1 MNKKILF
8 LTLFFLSSCSAPG
21 TALLGPIFTGAK
33 TGSVYQASLSYS
45 TNQIIEK
52 VKLKENF
59 KIFDKKESNKN
70 SIFPDIPYVDKDPI
84 ILISYKVNKI
94 EISKVYEPEPLP

>member
-8 LTLFFLSSCSAPG
+8 LALFFLSSCSAPG

-52 VKLKENF
+52 VKLKENL
-59 KIFDKKESNKN
+59 KIFDKKELNKN

-84 ILISYKVNKI
+84 ILLSYKVNKI
-94 EISKVYEPEPLP
+94 EISEVYEPEPLP

>member
-59 KIFDKKESNKN
+59 KIFDKKELNKN
-70 SIFPDIPYVDKDPI
+70 SIFLDIPYVDKDPI
-84 ILISYKVNKI
+84 ILLSYKVNKI
-94 EISKVYEPEPLP
+94 ETSEVYEPEPLP

>member
-59 KIFDKKESNKN
+59 KIFDKKELNKN

-84 ILISYKVNKI
+84 ILLSYKVSKI
-94 EISKVYEPEPLP
+94 EISEVYEPEPLP

>member
-52 VKLKENF
+52 VKLKET
-59 KIFDKKESNKN
+59 
-70 SIFPDIPYVDKDPI
+70 
-84 ILISYKVNKI
+84 
-94 EISKVYEPEPLP
+94 

>member
-59 KIFDKKESNKN
+59 KIFDKKELNKN

-84 ILISYKVNKI
+84 ILLSYKVNKI
-94 EISKVYEPEPLP
+94 EISEVYEPEPLP

>member
-59 KIFDKKESNKN
+59 KIFDKKELNKN

-84 ILISYKVNKI
+84 ILLSYKVNKI
-94 EISKVYEPEPLP
+94 ETSEVYEPEPLP

>member
-59 KIFDKKESNKN
+59 KIFDEKKLNKN

-94 EISKVYEPEPLP
+94 EISEVYEPEPLP

>member
-52 VKLKENF
+52 VKLKENLKF
-59 KIFDKKESNKN
+59 FDKKELNKN

-84 ILISYKVNKI
+84 ILLSYKVNKI
-94 EISKVYEPEPLP
+94 EISEVYEPEPLP

>member
-84 ILISYKVNKI
+84 ILLSYKVNKI
-94 EISKVYEPEPLP
+94 EISEVYEPEPLP

>member
-59 KIFDKKESNKN
+59 KIFDKKELNKN

-94 EISKVYEPEPLP
+94 EISEVYEPEPLP

>member
-52 VKLKENF
+52 VKLKENL
-59 KIFDKKESNKN
+59 KIFDKKELNKN

-84 ILISYKVNKI
+84 ILLSYKVNKI
-94 EISKVYEPEPLP
+94 EISEVYEPEPLP